1 MTFELA
7 LSGANLVALLG
18 YFMRTENRLTRL
30 ETKLD
35 FLFERNRNDQRNGS

>member
-1 MTFELA
+1 MTVELA
-7 LSGANLVALLG
+7 ISGANLLALLG

-35 FLFERNRNDQRNGS
+35 FILPKNHVHNRNS

>member
-1 MTFELA
+1 MMTVELA
-7 LSGANLVALLG
+7 ISGANLLALLG

-35 FLFERNRNDQRNGS
+35 FLFDRSRDD

>member
-7 LSGANLVALLG
+7 ISGANLLALLG
-18 YFMRTENRLTRL
+18 YFVRTENRLTRL

-35 FLFERNRNDQRNGS
+35 FFHRRGGNEHHMD

>member
-1 MTFELA
+1 MTVELV
-7 LSGANLVALLG
+7 LGGANLLALLG

-35 FLFERNRNDQRNGS
+35 YFTTPPKGR

>member
-1 MTFELA
+1 MTVELI
-7 LSGANLVALLG
+7 LGGANLLALLG

-35 FLFERNRNDQRNGS
+35 FVLPERKKS

>member
-1 MTFELA
+1 MTVELA
-7 LSGANLVALLG
+7 ISGANLLALLG

-35 FLFERNRNDQRNGS
+35 FLFSRGRDE

>member
-1 MTFELA
+1 MTIELV
-7 LSGANLVALLG
+7 LGGANLCALIA

-35 FLFERNRNDQRNGS
+35 FILPGRAKAVTE